1 MCATLRKSYGTS
13 YSKVTV
19 RRTPTRYGTSRKRYG
34 MSHYGTSHTVDYG
47 TSYGRQFSSVSS
59 KTSVPDFVKNLPL
72 AHLHTMNTYQ
82 FFSVSSKTSVPDFV
96 KILPLAH
103 NEHVRRGR

>member
-34 MSHYGTSHTVDYG
+34 MSHYGTSHSVDYG
-47 TSYGRQFSSVSS
+47 TSYGRRLAREINVALHGFLADTVTDTWSRTPQHEAKVVN
-59 KTSVPDFVKNLPL
+59 THFV
-72 AHLHTMNTYQ
+72 
-82 FFSVSSKTSVPDFV
+82 
-96 KILPLAH
+96 
-103 NEHVRRGR
+103 